1 MEKSKKEILHWKAE
15 DKNLS
20 LKLKKKKKRL
30 KSSMKNYYKP
40 SLLII
45 T

>member
-1 MEKSKKEILHWKAE
+1 MEKSKKGILHWKAE

-20 LKLKKKKKRL
+20 LKLKQKKKRL
-30 KSSMKNYYKP
+30 KSSMNNNYQP

>member
-1 MEKSKKEILHWKAE
+1 MEKSKKGILHWKAE

-20 LKLKKKKKRL
+20 LKLKKKRL

>member
-1 MEKSKKEILHWKAE
+1 MEKLKKGILHWKAE

-20 LKLKKKKKRL
+20 LKLKKKRL
-30 KSSMKNYYKP
+30 KSSMKNYYQP